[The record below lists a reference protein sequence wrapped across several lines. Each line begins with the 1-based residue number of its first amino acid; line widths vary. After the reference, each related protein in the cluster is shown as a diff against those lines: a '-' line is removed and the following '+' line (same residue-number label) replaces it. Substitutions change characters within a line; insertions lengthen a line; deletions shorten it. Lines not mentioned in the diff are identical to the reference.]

1 MNDLLIGFLGALL
14 ATNQPAALSNLVQQK
29 TGLRVPAADTL
40 KGGEQT
46 NDPVE
51 QEFFKL
57 MADDDA
63 AQAEVDQWIK
73 NSQELAGKGDNA
85 ASLTLQGRIKQRLA
99 SVKKAYEEFFR
110 RHPEHG
116 RARIAY
122 ASFLSD
128 IGEEYEALP
137 HLQKARELDPN
148 NPAVWNQ
155 LANWHGHNSPVTNS
169 FDYYQKAIDLDPTEP
184 TYYWNFATTV
194 FLFRRDATNHF
205 KITEQQVFEK
215 ALVLYRK
222 AVELDPENFELVT
235 DYAQTYYG
243 VKVPKIGDP
252 EIDRQAVQKHCD
264 EALGAWQVA
273 LKKARDDIEK
283 QGVYV
288 HFARLQINAGR
299 FDDARTNLAAL
310 THPMFAATKSNLEKK
325 LKSKE
330 SETGVLLEKKTNQTN
345 TGSK

>member
-1 MNDLLIGFLGALL
+1 MNDLLIGFLGAML

-29 TGLRVPAADTL
+29 TGIRLPVADTP
-40 KGGEQT
+40 KGGQQT

-51 QEFFKL
+51 QEFSKL

-73 NSQELAGKGDNA
+73 NDQQLAVKGDTTG
-85 ASLTLQGRIKQRLA
+85 SLTLQGRIKQRLDL
-99 SVKKAYEEFFR
+99 VKKAYEDFFR

-122 ASFLSD
+122 ASFLCD
-128 IGEEYEALP
+128 TGEEREALP
-137 HLQKARELDPN
+137 HLQKARELDPK

-169 FDYYQKAIDLDPTEP
+169 FDYYQKAVDLDPTEP

-205 KITEQQVFEK
+205 NITEQQVFEK
-215 ALVLYRK
+215 ALALYRK

-243 VKVPKIGDP
+243 VKVPKTGDP
-252 EIDRQAVQKHCD
+252 KLDHHAVQKHCD

-273 LKKARDDIEK
+273 LKMARDDIEK
-283 QGVYV
+283 QGIYV
-288 HFARLQINAGR
+288 HFARLQINADR

-310 THPMFAATKSNLEKK
+310 THPMFAATKGLLEKK
-325 LKSKE
+325 LKTKE
-330 SETGVLLEKKTNQTN
+330 SEASKT
-345 TGSK
+345 SKP